1 MQGSLGSNSRQK
13 TGEVME
19 ERGYMCGLYNLLS
32 LLSHATQEPLL
43 RLVLPTE
50 GGPSCS
56 NHSSIKCHTNLPAG
70 QSDGGVV
77 LSWSSPISDDASWDR
92 VEKTNQ
98 HKCKCS
104 DLVRIR
110 LAPGAPASLAPKHC
124 LLGILTQ
131 DLGMTD
137 SFKAQ
142 KISNRAASCLEVTYR
157 QALNL
162 WR

>member
-1 MQGSLGSNSRQK
+1 MHVWSLQLAQSAFSCHPGAPVEAGTPHRRPGLPAAITHQSN
-13 TGEVME
+13 
-19 ERGYMCGLYNLLS
+19 
-32 LLSHATQEPLL
+32 ATQTCLL
-43 RLVLPTE
+43 ANQMGVLFSAEVLPSQMT
-50 GGPSCS
+50 
-56 NHSSIKCHTNLPAG
+56 LAG
-70 QSDGGVV
+70 IE
-77 LSWSSPISDDASWDR
+77 LR
-92 VEKTNQ
+92 KQ
-98 HKCKCS
+98 HECKCS

-162 WR
+162 WRL

>member
-1 MQGSLGSNSRQK
+1 MGVLFSA
-13 TGEVME
+13 E
-19 ERGYMCGLYNLLS
+19 
-32 LLSHATQEPLL
+32 
-43 RLVLPTE
+43 VLPSQMT
-50 GGPSCS
+50 
-56 NHSSIKCHTNLPAG
+56 LAG
-70 QSDGGVV
+70 IELRKQ
-77 LSWSSPISDDASWDR
+77 A
-92 VEKTNQ
+92 N
-98 HKCKCS
+98 KCS

-110 LAPGAPASLAPKHC
+110 LAPGALTSLAPKHC

-162 WR
+162 WRL